1 MVYFTHTIINS
12 QLVMRSNP
20 TRSAATHT
28 TSHQKAAIVSNYHK
42 LPQNARVNGPLST
55 VAQNVDS
62 KQRLRDQEEC
72 TRRCQRKM
80 DAGAGMTQSQYNAC
94 MQQCQNI
101 Q

>member
-1 MVYFTHTIINS
+1 M
-12 QLVMRSNP
+12 LSNP
-20 TRSAATHT
+20 TRAAATHT
-28 TSHQKAAIVSNYHK
+28 SAHQKAAIVSNYHR

-72 TRRCQRKM
+72 ARKCQRQM
-80 DAGAGMTQSQYNAC
+80 DAGVMTQSQHTAC